1 MEKGVRRWLVDIS
14 KWNPSRDEFSFLVS
28 LFPPDEHSSITRFVK
43 FEDRKRAIVSR
54 LLQYA
59 LVNEVL
65 GIPFNEIIIR
75 RTIEGKPYLE
85 SKENLEFPNFNFNVS
100 HHGDYV
106 GIASEPLCLVGL
118 DIVSHFIPRHE
129 TSLEYLANFSPY
141 LSRLEWDSIVS
152 AGTSDQILAEFYR
165 YWCLKEAFVKAIGAG
180 VGYRLD
186 QLEFHH
192 TDWSGISV
200 HIDGE
205 ESTEW
210 KFFLF
215 ELGGKR
221 HWVSVA
227 KGHPR
232 MAITSYKRTLKCT
245 EFELDEHYLRLQLP
259 ITSIETCSH
268 AEDVVVT
275 EASQNGSSLLVLDH
289 TTKVPG
295 TGFKL
300 CFNQVQN
307 RNIS

>member
-28 LFPPDEHSSITRFVK
+28 LFPPNEHSSIFRFVK

-54 LLQYA
+54 LLQYS

-85 SKENLEFPNFNFNVS
+85 SVKENSEFPNFNFNVS

-106 GIASEPLCLVGL
+106 GIASEPLCIVGL
-118 DIVSHFIPRHE
+118 DIVSHFIPRKE
-129 TSLEYLANFSPY
+129 TPPEYLANFSPY
-141 LSRLEWDSIVS
+141 LSRLEWDSIIS
-152 AGTSDQILAEFYR
+152 AGTSDLMLGEFYR
-165 YWCLKEAFVKAIGAG
+165 YWCLKEAFIKAIGAG
-180 VGYRLD
+180 VGFRLD
-186 QLEFHH
+186 RLEFHH
-192 TDWSGISV
+192 TDWSDISV

-215 ELGGKR
+215 ELGGKQ
-221 HWVSVA
+221 HYVSVA

-232 MAITSYKRTLKCT
+232 MANKSYKQTLKGS
-245 EFELDEHYLRLQLP
+245 EFEYDEYYLGLQLP
-259 ITSIETCSH
+259 NTGFVSRTIEQLIPDSH
-268 AEDVVVT
+268 SVSYNIHRSRSEHDVT
-275 EASQNGSSLLVLDH
+275 EA
-289 TTKVPG
+289 
-295 TGFKL
+295 
-300 CFNQVQN
+300 
-307 RNIS
+307 